1 MVFGFLNFT
10 SQPERS
16 RAMVNALKRFWKDEE
31 GVTMIEYS
39 LIAALVAIASI
50 AAWTT
55 LGENIQ
61 SKMNSVAT
69 TVGP

>member
-1 MVFGFLNFT
+1 
-10 SQPERS
+10 
-16 RAMVNALKRFWKDEE
+16 MVNALKRFWKDEE